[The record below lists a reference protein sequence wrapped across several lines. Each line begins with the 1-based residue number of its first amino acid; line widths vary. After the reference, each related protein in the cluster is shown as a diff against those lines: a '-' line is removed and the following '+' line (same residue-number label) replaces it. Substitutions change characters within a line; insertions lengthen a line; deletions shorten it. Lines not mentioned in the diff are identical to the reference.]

1 MRSSLQLSRIYVPF
15 QSVPTRSAA
24 SERAFRGTLSSV
36 CNSPHPTPLPGGE
49 GTLLP
54 ANVSVPSLLGAH
66 ASAVQRCRLKSALL
80 VCRERTLQRANFP
93 LTLPLSQRGEGTLLP
108 EKVSAPSSA
117 SLPFSHPTRR
127 GDPAVAHQAKHR
139 FAPTH
144 RSESTCFSVQ
154 RCRLKPALLVCRE
167 RTLQRASFAD

>member
-24 SERAFRGTLSSV
+24 SERASRRTLSSV

-93 LTLPLSQRGEGTLLP
+93 SPYPSPRGERELFCRRKSALPVRRPSPSHIPPVGAIRLLLIRQSIASP
-108 EKVSAPSSA
+108 LHIDLRAHASACNDA
-117 SLPFSHPTRR
+117 
-127 GDPAVAHQAKHR
+127 G
-139 FAPTH
+139 
-144 RSESTCFSVQ
+144 
-154 RCRLKPALLVCRE
+154 
-167 RTLQRASFAD
+167 